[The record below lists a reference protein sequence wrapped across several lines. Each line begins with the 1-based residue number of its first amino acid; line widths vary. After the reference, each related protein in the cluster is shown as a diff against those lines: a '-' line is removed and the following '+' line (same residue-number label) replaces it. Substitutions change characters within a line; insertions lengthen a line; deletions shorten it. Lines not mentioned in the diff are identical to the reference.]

1 MAYRLHLHRLPS
13 LRPSTA
19 GQAVTVGNFDGVH
32 LGHQALVSRMA
43 RSGLPGAV
51 LTFEPLPREYFQG
64 AAAPVRLSSLREKFW
79 ALRQAGLDTMVC
91 TSFNATLAALP
102 AETFVREILVGRLQ
116 ARALHVGHDFRFG
129 AGRRGDLH
137 LLRRMGRDLGFDVF
151 EHEPVL
157 LEGRRISSTG
167 IRQFLQTGDLAS
179 AARWLGRPYA
189 ICGRVSQ
196 GNRLGRELGFPT
208 ANLPLQHRPVPLRG
222 IFAGVL
228 HGAQQSW
235 LAAVSIGLR
244 PTVGGKHL
252 LLEAHCLDGSPSLYG
267 QIVQIE
273 LHQKLRDEMKYPD
286 LDALQDAIAEDVRRV
301 RSHFSLHP
309 VNLDQPWTTKP
320 L

>member
-1 MAYRLHLHRLPS
+1 MAYRFHLHCLPS
-13 LRPSTA
+13 RRPSA
-19 GQAVTVGNFDGVH
+19 SGQAVSVGNFDGVH
-32 LGHQALVSRMA
+32 LGHQALVNRMA
-43 RSGLPGAV
+43 RSGLPRTV

-64 AAAPVRLSSLREKFW
+64 PAAPVRLSSLREKFW
-79 ALRQAGLDTMVC
+79 ALQQAGLDTLVC
-91 TSFNATLAALP
+91 ASFNTALAALP
-102 AETFVREILVGRLQ
+102 AEIFVREILAGRLQ
-116 ARALHVGHDFRFG
+116 ARVLHVGHDFRFG
-129 AGRRGDLH
+129 AGRRGDLD
-137 LLRRMGRDLGFDVF
+137 LLRRMGQEMGFEVV

-157 LEGRRISSTG
+157 MDGRRISSTG
-167 IRQFLQTGDLAS
+167 IRQFLQAGDLAS

-189 ICGRVSQ
+189 ICGRVSRGDQ
-196 GNRLGRELGFPT
+196 LGRELGFPT
-208 ANLPLQHRPVPLRG
+208 ANLPLQHRPLPLRG

-228 HGAQQSW
+228 RGAQKNW

-267 QIVQIE
+267 QRVQIE

-286 LDALQDAIAEDVRRV
+286 LGALRDAIAEDVRRV

-309 VNLDQPWTTKP
+309 VTLDQPWTIKP